1 MPAREIRLHFPCPTE
16 VIQKQEAKML
26 AIKRSRQAG
35 KFTTLAVAAAA
46 VIGLIIPMAPASAQ
60 IYLGLDFGNGFG
72 IGVGQVPSAQS
83 PCPTYGWPWSQHC
96 EFPR

>member
-1 MPAREIRLHFPCPTE
+1 
-16 VIQKQEAKML
+16 ML

-46 VIGLIIPMAPASAQ
+46 VGGLIIPMAPASAQ

-83 PCPTYGWPWSQHC
+83 PCPTYGWPWSQPC

>member
-1 MPAREIRLHFPCPTE
+1 MPAREILLFSLPTE
-16 VIQKQEAKML
+16 LIQKQEGKML

-35 KFTTLAVAAAA
+35 KLTTLAVAAAA
-46 VIGLIIPMAPASAQ
+46 VGGLIIPMAPASAQ

-83 PCPTYGWPWSQHC
+83 PCPTYGWPWSQPC

>member
-1 MPAREIRLHFPCPTE
+1 MPAREILLFSLLTE
-16 VIQKQEAKML
+16 LIQKQEGKML
-26 AIKRSRQAG
+26 ATKRSRQAG
-35 KFTTLAVAAAA
+35 KLTTLAVAAA
-46 VIGLIIPMAPASAQ
+46 VVGLIIPMAPASAQ

-83 PCPTYGWPWSQHC
+83 PCPTYGWPWSQPC